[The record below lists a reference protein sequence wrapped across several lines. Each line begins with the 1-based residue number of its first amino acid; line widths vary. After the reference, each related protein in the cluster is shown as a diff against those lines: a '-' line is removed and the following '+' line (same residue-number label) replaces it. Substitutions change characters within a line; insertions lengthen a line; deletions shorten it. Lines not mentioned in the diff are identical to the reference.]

1 MVKEVI
7 TLVAKEGFHA
17 RPASQF
23 VKMASG
29 YQSDVTLS
37 YQENTVNGKSIMGI
51 LTLGAAC
58 GSEVTLTV
66 EGEDEGEALSAL
78 SAFVKVME

>member
-37 YQENTVNGKSIMGI
+37 FQENTVNGKSIMGI

-58 GSEVTLTV
+58 GSEVILTV
-66 EGEDEGEALSAL
+66 DGEDESEALVAL
-78 SAFVKVME
+78 TEFVKVME

>member
-58 GSEVTLTV
+58 GSEVTLV
-66 EGEDEGEALSAL
+66 ADGEDEAEALKAL
-78 SAFVKVME
+78 AEFVKVME